1 METQTDFQSSTYEQT
16 VINIIRK
23 LPPERVLQLV
33 DFARFLEFH
42 LAQKS
47 ESDWLDK
54 EEIETEEGIRA
65 NEEKWDELFA
75 KPEAKRVMREM
86 THAALEDY
94 RAGRTTDIAIT
105 KDGRLA
111 PAWNHNALSGDEAQP
126 TSYLFEKC

>member
-1 METQTDFQSSTYEQT
+1 MENQTVFQSSAYEQT

-33 DFARFLEFH
+33 DFARFLEFQIV
-42 LAQKS
+42 QKS
-47 ESDWLDK
+47 CDDWLD
-54 EEIETEEGIRA
+54 EEETETEEGIRA
-65 NEEKWDELFA
+65 SEEKWDELFA

-86 THAALEDY
+86 AHEALEDY

-111 PAWNHNALSGDEAQP
+111 PA
-126 TSYLFEKC
+126 